1 MVGQVWQ
8 RNESWVGSQIEDSF
22 VMVNIETGKYVS
34 LNSSA
39 GAVWQALEQP
49 RTQAQI
55 ESGLLADYA
64 IDEAACTRSVSSLL
78 ERMRELQ
85 LAAPT

>member
-8 RNESWVGSQIEDSF
+8 RNDNWVGSQIEDNF
-22 VMVNIETGKYVS
+22 VMVNIDTGKYVS

-49 RTQAQI
+49 RTQAEI
-55 ESGLLADYA
+55 ESGLLANYEVDPA
-64 IDEAACTRSVSSLL
+64 TCTQSVTGLL
-78 ERMRELQ
+78 EQMRDLQ
-85 LAAPT
+85 LATFN